1 MVKLLTFEHFMLN
14 SSSAVV
20 VPFRR
25 TYTEVLFVTKVLKI
39 FPNAKNVSVLCGV
52 YPVMNEVYQ

>member
-25 TYTEVLFVTKVLKI
+25 TYKEVLFVSRVLKI
-39 FPNAKNVSVLCGV
+39 LPNAKNVFVLCGV